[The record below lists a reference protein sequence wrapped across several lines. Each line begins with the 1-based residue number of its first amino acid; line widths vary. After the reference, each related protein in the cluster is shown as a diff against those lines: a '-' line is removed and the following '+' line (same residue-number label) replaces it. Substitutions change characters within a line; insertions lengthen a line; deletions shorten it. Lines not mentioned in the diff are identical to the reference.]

1 MKSTRRIA
9 FNLAALLLLPM
20 LAMQP
25 AAQAATL
32 PGTATVSGTVEAPQP
47 FKAAQVYFRN
57 NAKRMLYMV
66 YTVGGKYNA
75 LHLFPGEYE
84 VSVKTKGLQSDLQK
98 LTVTAGQA
106 ASMNLSMHAST
117 AAEQRRSTEMKYEEI
132 YPAGPGRVIAERT
145 CLYCHGN
152 NYLPARAWDEK
163 KWSEAIDLMLGQG
176 NPQGAQIQPA
186 DLLAADRQVLT
197 KYLVDNFG
205 PDSKPR
211 SVRVEVDLPVDESLL
226 AKAEYIE
233 YYFSVDAPGQGV
245 NDPQYKRPGAT
256 GEMGF
261 AAGRRMGQ
269 EPQLHPDGT
278 VWTVDRGFPT
288 RIVKLDPRTG
298 VSKDYLMPNPMA
310 ALHDLEIDKLGI
322 IWVPENE
329 GVPKTEPKLWKFDPK
344 TEKWFE
350 SFPFDPK
357 KVISDDTLKHP
368 HSIAFDSKANVY
380 VSYILGGGLSVWNRE
395 TKQMQTYMIPTPNS
409 FPYGVVV
416 DKNDNVW
423 IAEFH
428 GSKLAKFDTKTKQFT
443 EYNPPTQPA
452 LIRRLTVGSDGLT
465 IWAGLFSAGR
475 LEKLDQKTGKF
486 TEYKIPHQVSQPYDF
501 TPQGKYL
508 WFSDA
513 GQGGTLIRFDS
524 QTEKFD
530 YFPAPQTADMP
541 KIRLTKEGAIWYSPR
556 SSRDWPGSGVLYPD
570 ATKITTLA
578 AFPAPRGW

>member
-1 MKSTRRIA
+1 M
-9 FNLAALLLLPM
+9 NLGKAMVFKMAALLALASLLSAPS
-20 LAMQP
+20 AR
-25 AAQAATL
+25 AASL
-32 PGTATVSGTVEAPQP
+32 PGSASVSGQVEAPAE
-47 FKAAQVYFRN
+47 FKAAKVYFRN

-75 LHLFPGEYE
+75 YHLFPGEYE
-84 VSVKTKGLQSDLQK
+84 VSVTAKGLTSDPQK

-106 ASMNLSMHAST
+106 ASLNLSMHPVT
-117 AAEQRRSTEMKYEEI
+117 AAEQKRSAEMKYDEI

-145 CLYCHGN
+145 CIYCHGQ
-152 NYLPARAWDEK
+152 NYLSTKAWKEEQ
-163 KWSEAIDLMLGQG
+163 WSEAIDLMLGKG
-176 NPQGAQIQPA
+176 NPQGAQIQPENM
-186 DLLAADRQVLT
+186 LPADRATLT
-197 KYLVDNFG
+197 KWLVENFG
-205 PDSKPR
+205 PGAKPR
-211 SVRVEVDLPVDESLL
+211 TVKVEVDLPVDEATV

-233 YYFSVDAPGQGV
+233 YYFNVDPPGQGV
-245 NDPQYKRPGAT
+245 NDPKYRKST

-269 EPQLHPDGT
+269 DPQLDKDGN
-278 VWTVDRGFPT
+278 VWTTDRGFPT

-298 VSKDYLMPNPMA
+298 VSKDILMPNPLA
-310 ALHDLEIDKLGI
+310 ALHDMEIDKFGMV
-322 IWVPENE
+322 WVPENE
-329 GVPKTEPKLWKFDPK
+329 GVPATEPKLWQLDPK
-344 TEKWFE
+344 TEKWTE
-350 SFPFDPK
+350 SYPFDPA
-357 KVISDDTLKHP
+357 KVIKDDTLKHP
-368 HSIAFDSKANVY
+368 HSISFDSKSNIY
-380 VSYILGGGLSVWNRE
+380 VGYILGGGLSVWNRE
-395 TKQMQTYMIPTPNS
+395 TKKMQTFMLPTPNS
-409 FPYGVVV
+409 FPYGVVT

-452 LIRRLTVGSDGLT
+452 LIRRLNVGSDGLT
-465 IWAGLFSAGR
+465 IWSGLFSAGK

-501 TPQGKYL
+501 QAQGKYV

-513 GQGGTLIRFDS
+513 GQGGCLIRFDTT
-524 QTEKFD
+524 TEKFD

-556 SSRDWPGSGVLYPD
+556 SSRDWPGLGVLYPD

-578 AFPAPRGW
+578 AYPAPRGW